1 MSRTA
6 MQIINK
12 EQVDQLLDYP
22 DLIETLRQAFQ
33 TDYKVP
39 PRPHYTVANPHA
51 SKPSKL
57 LLMPAWEEGSFL
69 GVKTIIVAPENSK
82 YDLPAVQGTYILYDA
97 DKGVPLLSIDAPSLT
112 TRRTA
117 ATSALASSYLSRHDS
132 ESLLMIGTG
141 ALAPE
146 LIAAHA
152 AVRPIKQVFIW
163 GRNFAKADALA
174 RQLSTPQL
182 KVNATP
188 TIPEVIHRVDII
200 SCATLSPTPLVE
212 GKWLLPGQH
221 LDLVGAYL
229 PDTREADDEAIQ
241 RASVFVD
248 SRETAPVEVGEILTP
263 LQNKVIQPADLLAD
277 LFELCLEKHTGRQ
290 SAEEITLF
298 KSVGLALE
306 DLAAARLIYEKLK
319 D

>member
-1 MSRTA
+1 

-12 EQVDQLLDYP
+12 EQVQQFLDYP
-22 DLIETLRQAFQ
+22 GLTEMLRQAFQ
-33 TDYKVP
+33 ANYKAP
-39 PRPHYTVANPHA
+39 PRPHYTIANPHA
-51 SKPSKL
+51 SKSSKL

-69 GVKTIIVAPENSK
+69 GVKTIIVAPENNK
-82 YDLPAVQGTYILYDA
+82 HDLPAVQGTYILYDA
-97 DKGVPLLSIDAPSLT
+97 NKGFPLLSIDAPALT

-117 ATSALASSYLSRHDS
+117 ATSALASSYLSRPDS
-132 ESLLMIGTG
+132 KSLLMVGTG
-141 ALAPE
+141 ALAPQ
-146 LIAAHA
+146 LIAAHT

-174 RQLSTPQL
+174 RRLSTPQL

-188 TIPEVIHRVDII
+188 SIPEVIHRVDII
-200 SCATLSPTPLVE
+200 SCATLSQTPLIE

-229 PDTREADDEAIQ
+229 PHTREADDEAIQ
-241 RASVFVD
+241 KASLFVD
-248 SRETAPVEVGEILTP
+248 NRETAPAEVGELLIP
-263 LQNKVIQPADLLAD
+263 LQNKVIQATDILAD

-290 SAEEITLF
+290 QADEITLF

-306 DLAAARLIYEKLK
+306 DLAAARMIYEKLK
-319 D
+319 E